1 MYRRRARQLLAA
13 LLFLSLL
20 QCFAQNVP
28 SHKQEIDSHA
38 RQAQKFLQE
47 NRPDLAIPEFRSIVA
62 LDPKNV
68 DALGNLGV
76 LLVFQGN
83 NADALPPLRQ
93 ALKLRPGLW
102 KIEALLGMAEKRT
115 GDYVN
120 ARTHLAKAF
129 PNIEEE
135 KIKIQAGMELIELHS
150 GTGDLDKAAAVADA
164 LTVLSPTNPQILYA
178 AYRVHSDLSTQAM
191 LSLTMVA
198 PNSALMHQ
206 LMAHELAKQGDTA
219 GAIRNYRE
227 ALKIDPGTPGLHFEL
242 AEMLNSSLSE
252 TGRKEAEE
260 EYKAALA
267 LNSLDEKSECRLGDL
282 ALLRNDVQTASQH
295 YSRALQLQPN
305 DAEAALGLA
314 KALMEMEQPQKAQPL
329 LEHAVAVDPTN
340 AVAHFRLGTVYRQAG
355 RTADAK
361 RELQE
366 YQKYKAMKDKL
377 KDIYREMRLQ
387 PGKPEQDDSETPK
400 QN

>member
-1 MYRRRARQLLAA
+1 MSRRIARHVLGV
-13 LLFLSLL
+13 SLL
-20 QCFAQNVP
+20 LTWLQCLATQNTP
-28 SHKQEIDSHA
+28 ARRQQEIDLHS

-93 ALKLRPGLW
+93 VLKLRPGLW

-135 KIKIQAGMELIELHS
+135 KIKIQAGMELIELYS
-150 GTGDLDKAAAVADA
+150 GTGDLDKAATIVDA
-164 LTVLSPTNPQILYA
+164 LTALSPTNPEILYA
-178 AYRVHSDLSTQAM
+178 AYRIHSDLSTQAM

-252 TGRKEAEE
+252 AGRKEAEE
-260 EYKAALA
+260 
-267 LNSLDEKSECRLGDL
+267 
-282 ALLRNDVQTASQH
+282 
-295 YSRALQLQPN
+295 
-305 DAEAALGLA
+305 
-314 KALMEMEQPQKAQPL
+314 
-329 LEHAVAVDPTN
+329 
-340 AVAHFRLGTVYRQAG
+340 
-355 RTADAK
+355 
-361 RELQE
+361 
-366 YQKYKAMKDKL
+366 
-377 KDIYREMRLQ
+377 
-387 PGKPEQDDSETPK
+387 
-400 QN
+400 